1 MGIRVTSGT
10 WKSEREMIGIV
21 SEAETKYYGG
31 KVCAL
36 IVQVYVPQNTAKIY
50 MFHIFCLMYIIWFLD
65 IF

>member
-1 MGIRVTSGT
+1 MQKVKTLMGIHVTSGT

-36 IVQVYVPQNTAKIY
+36 ELIVSGLSAE
-50 MFHIFCLMYIIWFLD
+50 
-65 IF
+65 